1 MRLGDFLGEGR
12 IMADQAETDARIGK
26 ALDAVVDAAIAGR
39 QIVGSV
45 VMVSLGG
52 RPVYTRAAGLAD
64 REAKTPVKTD
74 TIFRWASL
82 TKPVV
87 TATAMALVEKGV
99 ISLDDPVTRFLPD
112 FKPKLASGETP
123 TITVKQLATHTAG
136 LRYRF
141 FEPGDGPYT
150 QANVSD
156 GMDQPGVSM
165 EENLRRIAAAPL
177 AYPPGAAWAYSVG
190 MDVVGAYIAAAAGK
204 PLPDLVRELTTGPL
218 GMVDS
223 GFVVTARDR
232 LATAY
237 GDGSPEPVKMG
248 EHHLVA
254 FGPGAISFAPDR
266 MFDPGSFPSAGAGMS
281 GTAGD
286 FMRFLEAMRTGG
298 APILAKS
305 TLELMGRN
313 AIGDI
318 PILMPGRGFGVGWAV
333 LKDPAVGATP
343 QSVGTWTWGGVYGN
357 AWFVDPAKELSVV
370 NLTNTAIAGMS
381 GTYPDAIR
389 DAVYGAIG

>member
-1 MRLGDFLGEGR
+1 
-12 IMADQAETDARIGK
+12 MAGQQADEQIAK
-26 ALDAVVDAAIAGR
+26 ALDPIVEAAIAGR

-52 RPVYTRAAGLAD
+52 RPVYARAAGLAD

-112 FKPKLASGETP
+112 FQPKLASGETP
-123 TITVKQLATHTAG
+123 TITVRQLMTHTAG

-150 QANVSD
+150 QADVSD
-156 GMDQPGVSM
+156 GMDLPGRSM
-165 EENLRRIAAAPL
+165 NENLRRIASAPL

-190 MDVVGAYIAAAAGK
+190 MDVLGAYIAAASGK
-204 PLPDLVRELTTGPL
+204 SLPDLVRELTTGPL
-218 GMVDS
+218 GMVDT
-223 GFVVTARDR
+223 GFVVTDRDR

-237 GDGSPEPVKMG
+237 GDGSPEPVRMG

-298 APILAKS
+298 APILARS
-305 TLELMGRN
+305 TVELMGRN

-318 PILMPGRGFGVGWAV
+318 PIMMPARGFGLGWAV
-333 LKDPAVGATP
+333 LKDPAAGATP

-357 AWFVDPAKELSVV
+357 AWFVDPAKGLSVV
-370 NLTNTAIAGMS
+370 IITNIAIAGMTMS
-381 GTYPDAIR
+381 FYPDAIR
-389 DAVYGAIG
+389 DAVYAAIGP

>member
-1 MRLGDFLGEGR
+1 MG
-12 IMADQAETDARIGK
+12 DQAQAGERIGK
-26 ALDAVVDAAIAGR
+26 AVDAVVEAAIAGK
-39 QIVGSV
+39 QIVGSR
-45 VMVSLGG
+45 VMVSYGG
-52 RPVYTRAAGLAD
+52 KLVYDGAAGLAD
-64 REAKTPVKTD
+64 REAGTPVKPD

-87 TATAMALVEKGV
+87 TATAMALVERGV

-112 FKPKLASGETP
+112 FRPKLATGETP
-123 TITVKQLATHTAG
+123 VITVRQLMTHTAG
-136 LRYRF
+136 LMYRF
-141 FEPGDGPYT
+141 FEPGAGPYT
-150 QANVSD
+150 EANVSD

-165 EENLRRIAAAPL
+165 EENLRRIASVPL
-177 AYPPGAAWAYSVG
+177 AYPPGAAWIYSVS
-190 MDVVGAYIAAAAGK
+190 MDVLGAYIAAAAGK

-218 GMVDS
+218 GMVDT
-223 GFVVTARDR
+223 GFVVTDRDR

-281 GTAGD
+281 GTAPD

-298 APILAKS
+298 APVLKLS
-305 TLELMGRN
+305 TVELMATN

-318 PILMPGRGFGVGWAV
+318 PIMLPGRGFGLGWAV
-333 LKDPAVGATP
+333 LKDPAVAATP
-343 QSVGTWTWGGVYGN
+343 QTPGSWTWGGVYGN
-357 AWFVDPAKELSVV
+357 AWFVDPAEALSVV
-370 NLTNTAIAGMS
+370 IITNTAIAGMT
-381 GTYPDAIR
+381 GTFPDAIR
-389 DAVYGAIG
+389 DAVYAAIRS